1 MTEKTGRKGHR
12 TARTKGQE
20 IVEGLRDLAAAL
32 KSDEPLEARFTV
44 RTYKIIP
51 PPEYRGK
58 EVRRVRE
65 LLEMSQAAF
74 AGFLGADPSTVRSWE
89 QGLRTPSPLAC
100 RMLSEIEADP
110 VHWRKRLIACLAG
123 PETQGPTAEPGA
135 QIRPKRRTRAAITNT
150 PASR

>member
-1 MTEKTGRKGHR
+1 M
-12 TARTKGQE
+12 
-20 IVEGLRDLAAAL
+20 
-32 KSDEPLEARFTV
+32 EARFTV

-51 PPEYRGK
+51 PPEYRG
-58 EVRRVRE
+58 EDVRRVRE

-110 VHWRKRLIACLAG
+110 IHWRKRLIACLAG
-123 PETQGPTAEPGA
+123 PETQGPTAEPA
-135 QIRPKRRTRAAITNT
+135 SAERPEA
-150 PASR
+150 PARGLRSPTHRLRDDTDVWLTEAVAGREMGGQWLVCVNRPHPGCGPQA